1 MKLFEIRTLLTI
13 TLYIRVHYYSPL
25 LGSSQNL
32 LIHSALKKKK
42 IKTMDIS
49 WLKEVTKNNTLSL
62 KRTYIYLKFKKFV
75 TGLPSRIKQAAD
87 HCHSSLLRAERD
99 SSLSA
104 LE

>member
-1 MKLFEIRTLLTI
+1 
-13 TLYIRVHYYSPL
+13 
-25 LGSSQNL
+25 
-32 LIHSALKKKK
+32 
-42 IKTMDIS
+42 MDIS

-87 HCHSSLLRAERD
+87 HCQSSLLRAERD